1 MPSCVLRHRVGI
13 YVINYEIKDCYET
26 FNIYYSNAA
35 FSRAQAKQEIDS
47 VTENNLRIP
56 WISQF
61 ALIVPRIDTVK
72 MQEPKVKPLF
82 SSNLFFAEQYTK
94 LYICMDSF

>member
-35 FSRAQAKQEIDS
+35 FSRAQTKQEIDS
-47 VTENNLRIP
+47 VTENNLMIP

-72 MQEPKVKPLF
+72 MQEHKVKPLF
-82 SSNLFFAEQYTK
+82 SSNLFSAEQYTK